1 LNNEREYPV
10 LYSFCTVIVA
20 KTDIAVEL
28 LGAAP
33 LGMVVVTTF
42 FFFSVVVVFFASGD
56 DAAPEEVTHPTVTAR
71 ARAGK
76 TIRDR

>member
-20 KTDIAVEL
+20 KTDSAVEL
-28 LGAAP
+28 LDATP
-33 LGMVVVTTF
+33 LAMVVVTTF

-56 DAAPEEVTHPTVTAR
+56 GAAPEELTQPTVTAS

-76 TIRDR
+76 TINDR